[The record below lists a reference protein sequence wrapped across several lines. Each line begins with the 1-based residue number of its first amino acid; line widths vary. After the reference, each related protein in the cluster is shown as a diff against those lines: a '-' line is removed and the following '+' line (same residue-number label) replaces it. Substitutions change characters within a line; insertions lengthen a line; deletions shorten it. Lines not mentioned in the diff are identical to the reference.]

1 MGNHPFNLFIRFL
14 LEISALIIVGIWG
27 WKIGEDWMQYLLG
40 LGLPIVLAS
49 IWGIFAVPND
59 TSRSGSAPIPTPGLV
74 RLLIELVFFGL
85 ASWALYDL
93 GLHELSFIY
102 AIAVVVHYAVSYDRI
117 RWLLSDEI
125 REIHKN

>member
-27 WKIGEDWMQYLLG
+27 WKIGEGWMQYLLG

-49 IWGIFAVPND
+49 IWGIFAAPND
-59 TSRSGSAPIPTPGLV
+59 PSRSGSAPIPTPGLV
-74 RLLIELVFFGL
+74 RLLIEVIFFGL
-85 ASWALYDL
+85 AFWALYDL
-93 GLHELSFIY
+93 SLHGLSFVY